1 MINKQ
6 TLEIPVRGMDC
17 AECTEHVRHAIAAL
31 PGVESV
37 NVFLASEKAVIQL
50 DPAQVDVPAIR
61 KAVEGAGYSVPY
73 PPSPVAESSGGGV
86 GVGAIPLAEFTNR
99 ILTLF
104 GLVFG
109 AVLFV
114 VVI

>member
-50 DPAQVDVPAIR
+50 DPARVDVPAIR
-61 KAVEGAGYSVPY
+61 KAVEGAGYSVP
-73 PPSPVAESSGGGV
+73 AE
-86 GVGAIPLAEFTNR
+86 VGAAAGTGVARSMLSQPTLAEFTNR
-99 ILTLF
+99 IL
-104 GLVFG
+104 
-109 AVLFV
+109 
-114 VVI
+114 

>member
-17 AECTEHVRHAIAAL
+17 AECTEHVHHAIAAL

-37 NVFLASEKAVIQL
+37 NVFLASEKAVVQL
-50 DPAQVDVPAIR
+50 DPARVDVPAIR

-73 PPSPVAESSGGGV
+73 PPSPVAFSNRGGAGV
-86 GVGAIPLAEFTNR
+86 GVGVLTDFTNR
-99 ILTLF
+99 ILTL
-104 GLVFG
+104 
-109 AVLFV
+109 
-114 VVI
+114 